1 MSEKSLDT
9 MPARSCPTSLWNP
22 KMKILNNMK
31 AFYMS
36 LFQRYMYVFISFAF
50 LMLLFN
56 VPSIE
61 ENTYSRDILEKR
73 FFRNLYEDELIR
85 KDSSKVN
92 TREHGGESQ
101 VLHLSDVISQVLKD
115 SGMSKSNIRSTNKVD
130 VIFDKKGVKPNI
142 YENKKV
148 QKDPNE
154 KVIYSV
160 EVYNKE
166 VSDSNSADSKM
177 KYGEQLNNHFIGKKN
192 EKKDITGKLGVKR
205 KLKIYDREKEIEKL
219 KNEAKFLKKLK
230 YENFEEYAK
239 YKPKRKPSEINSDIS
254 ERKDERE
261 ADNAKLSIFG
271 KEKLDIEETKK
282 DEKVALKKIT
292 DNISNIKSEVV
303 GIKEIDEE
311 GMESIS
317 KTIDNNK
324 KSEVVG
330 EKKVKTEEI
339 NKKEMDYEELT
350 EKETEDVDSL
360 NECLLFYPN
369 NGDSMNLE
377 NVLKHIM
384 EYDNSEN
391 TIDDLSEEEN
401 YNQLYNLLY
410 RTFQKNFY
418 NIYKLH
424 EMLYRDLTS
433 VSIWDEYELD
443 LYNVNENGL
452 YTDDKDLELNEN
464 ILSLNSKKNEVSTLR
479 DMWNK
484 INRNEEKKIS
494 LTICRLNSLYMKLKN
509 KYGVPVFHSTNELN
523 NAYGKF
529 LVHMNYMKS
538 YFNGIFNEWI
548 KTSEGNIKEYRIL
561 IIACRLIW
569 RKLKKNTLES
579 LEHIINKTFEKKIKE
594 RELHNKKLV
603 RLYKAKYQEEKHNY
617 FWIKF
622 LDEYKGDGSNSYKNS
637 ITEAPYIG

>member
-1 MSEKSLDT
+1 MSEKSLDA
-9 MPARSCPTSLWNP
+9 MPARSCPTSFWNP
-22 KMKILNNMK
+22 KMKLLHNMK

-36 LFQRYMYVFISFAF
+36 SFQRYIYVFIAFVF

-92 TREHGGESQ
+92 TREHGGESK
-101 VLHLSDVISQVLKD
+101 VLHLSDIISQVLKD
-115 SGMSKSNIRSTNKVD
+115 SGMSRSNVRSTNKVD
-130 VIFDKKGVKPNI
+130 VIFDKKGVKPNV
-142 YENKKV
+142 YENIEV
-148 QKDPNE
+148 EEDPNE

-160 EVYNKE
+160 EICSKQ

-177 KYGEQLNNHFIGKKN
+177 KYGEQLNNDFMGNIN
-192 EKKDITGKLGVKR
+192 EQEYITGKLGVR
-205 KLKIYDREKEIEKL
+205 RGLKIYDRKKEIEKL
-219 KNEAKFLKKLK
+219 KNELKFLNKLK

-239 YKPKRKPSEINSDIS
+239 YKPKRKPSEINSDIA
-254 ERKDERE
+254 ERKEERE
-261 ADNAKLSIFG
+261 ADNAKLSIFE

-282 DEKVALKKIT
+282 DEKVALEKST
-292 DNISNIKSEVV
+292 DNISNIKSKVV

-317 KTIDNNK
+317 KTIDNSK
-324 KSEVVG
+324 TSEVVE
-330 EKKVKTEEI
+330 EKK
-339 NKKEMDYEELT
+339 
-350 EKETEDVDSL
+350 TEDVDSL
-360 NECLLFYPN
+360 NECLYFYPN
-369 NGDSMNLE
+369 DGDSMNLE

-401 YNQLYNLLY
+401 YNQLFNLLY
-410 RTFQKNFY
+410 RAFQNKFY
-418 NIYKLH
+418 NIFKLH
-424 EMLYRDLTS
+424 EMLYRDLS
-433 VSIWDEYELD
+433 NVSIWDEYELD
-443 LYNVNENGL
+443 LYNVKENGL

-464 ILSLNSKKNEVSTLR
+464 ILSLNSKKNDVNTLR
-479 DMWNK
+479 DMWNQ

-494 LTICRLNSLYMKLKN
+494 VTIYRLNSLYTNLKN
-509 KYGVPVFHSTNELN
+509 KYDVPVFHSTNELN

-529 LVHMNYMKS
+529 LIHMNYIKS

-569 RKLKKNTLES
+569 RKLKKNTLQS
-579 LEHIINKTFEKKIKE
+579 LEHIITKTFEKKIKE
-594 RELHNKKLV
+594 HESYKKYLA
-603 RLYKAKYQEEKHNY
+603 RLYKAKYQQEKHNY
-617 FWIKF
+617 SWMKF
-622 LDEYKGDGSNSYKNS
+622 LDEYKGDGSSSYENS